1 MVATLNLI
9 EEYFEMQKTYQEKY
23 GNLTIVLIQVGSFHE
38 AYQTLNQGYDLSKL
52 AEILNII
59 VSKRNK
65 SILQVDL
72 KNPYMM
78 GFPSISLSKFLKILV
93 DNGYTVVIVDQ
104 VTPPPNPKREIT
116 GIYSPGTYCEE
127 ISNPDANYLISI
139 YVEEIVD
146 DIIKTNNNMFL
157 TGTSIIDVTTG
168 KSYIYEF
175 YSVKND
181 ENIAL
186 DDITKIIQS
195 YPSKEIIITTNNLVS
210 FSNEKLIAYL
220 ELTDKLYNHQTISQ
234 LTKCYKN
241 IPKIQYQQE
250 ILKKVYGSKMSAQ
263 QQNNIIESLDLE
275 QLNHGRLSLIILLNY
290 INEHN
295 PSLIKNLNIPE
306 IVSKQQYMYLGNNA
320 VYQLNIFNNDIN
332 NSSNVY
338 SHNTQYK
345 SLFDVVNKT
354 STPMGRRYLKNALVN
369 PHIDVNKINNK
380 YNILD
385 YWLNGNKW
393 KQVEE
398 MLKEIPDIE
407 RYFRKVSIQQI
418 HPIDFNNLVSGIKAT
433 FNLINNLDINIEL
446 IDIMTK
452 SNIIAK
458 LSKLI
463 KYLDNTINYDEMGK
477 YLINDITGNIFTHG
491 IHPDIDQLANEIKLC
506 DSFINLLAS
515 SFNSMLVKLIPKKKS
530 KKSLD
535 VEFDDEESEDQL
547 VKIDFNERDG
557 YHLVLTKRRAE
568 LLQAYLEKNKI
579 INVSNLEINS
589 NSIEFRSLP
598 KGNSCK
604 IFIPD
609 IQKKS
614 NKITDL
620 IDELRKEMKTKYVE
634 WLNNFNNEWSILFN
648 VLTEYVSIVDFCK
661 SGCKVANQNAYNRPN
676 ISNKYNNK
684 SYLKSENMRHPI
696 CEKLLTDTEYVP
708 ISIEIG
714 TENQDGILLFGLN
727 SVGKS
732 TLQKSI
738 GINIIL
744 AQIGYYVAA
753 SNFEYYP
760 YTTLMTRISGN
771 DNIFKGLSS
780 FTLEIYELR
789 SILKRS
795 NMNTLV
801 IADEVC
807 KGTEHQSSLIIVMT
821 MLEILSQN
829 KCSFITATHL
839 HDLTTIPRLYN
850 LNTIKLYH
858 LHVDYDEKNNTLKY
872 NRILREGP
880 GENFYGLNVAKY
892 LINDNNF
899 LQVANSIKSDIYKQ
913 QPLIGEK
920 TSKYNSDLWINEC
933 QICSYT
939 PINEND
945 KPLETHHI
953 NFQRDTNEKGF
964 LTAKPHIHKNHK
976 SNLCVLCYKCH
987 DKIDT
992 GELVI
997 YGYSDTITGSS
1008 LIYNINSLQSPQ
1020 IISVEQDKVS
1030 VCIQQVNNK
1039 GKGKDK
1045 GKDKEIQISE
1055 KKIDTLEDKIKK
1067 MLQNKCTQTKIL
1079 IDLKD
1084 EASQYAIKK
1093 IINSLKMSHYSS
1105 KGRVSNTVIDI

>member
-23 GNLTIVLIQVGSFHE
+23 GNLTIVLMQVGSFHE
-38 AYQTLNQGYDLSKL
+38 AYQTMDQGYDLSKL

-146 DIIKTNNNMFL
+146 DIIKTNNNIFL

-168 KSYIYEF
+168 KSYIYEC

-210 FSNEKLIAYL
+210 FNTEKLVAYL
-220 ELTDKLYNHQTISQ
+220 ELTDKLYNHQTITQ
-234 LTKCYKN
+234 LTNNKNYKN
-241 IPKIQYQQE
+241 VPKISYQQE
-250 ILKKVYGSKMSAQ
+250 ILKKVYISKLSAQ
-263 QQNNIIESLDLE
+263 QQNNVIESLDLE
-275 QLNHGRLSLIILLNY
+275 QLNHGRMSLIILLNY

-306 IVSKQQYMYLGNNA
+306 IVSNQQYMYLGNNA
-320 VYQLNIFNNDIN
+320 VYQLNIFNNDVN
-332 NSSNVY
+332 NSSNLY

-345 SLFDVVNKT
+345 CLFDVINKT

-369 PHIDVNKINNK
+369 PHIDVNKINNR
-380 YNILD
+380 YNILE
-385 YWLNGNKW
+385 YWLKDNKW
-393 KQVEE
+393 KNIEE

-418 HPIDFNNLVSGIKAT
+418 HPIDFNNLVNGIKST
-433 FNLINNLDINIEL
+433 FNLINNLDINVEL
-446 IDIMTK
+446 VDSVTK
-452 SNIIAK
+452 STIIAK

-463 KYLDNTINYDEMGK
+463 KYLDNTVNYDEMAK
-477 YLINDITGNIFTHG
+477 YLINDITGNVFKEG
-491 IHPDIDQLANEIKLC
+491 IYSDIDQLSNEIKLC
-506 DSFINLLAS
+506 DGFINLLAS
-515 SFNSMLVKLIPKKKS
+515 SLNSLLVKLIPKKKS
-530 KKSLD
+530 KKTLD

-568 LLQAYLEKNKI
+568 LLQAHLEKNKI
-579 INVSNLEINS
+579 LNVSNLEINV
-589 NSIEFRSLP
+589 NNIEFRSLP
-598 KGNSCK
+598 KGNNCK

-620 IDELRKEMKTKYVE
+620 IDELRKEMKNKYVE
-634 WLNNFNNEWSILFN
+634 WLNNLNNEWSNLFN
-648 VLTEYVSIVDFCK
+648 VITEYVSIVDFCK
-661 SGCKVANQNAYNRPN
+661 SGCKVANQNAYNKPIIN
-676 ISNKYNNK
+676 NKYNNK
-684 SYLKSENMRHPI
+684 SYLKSANMRHPI

-708 ISIEIG
+708 ISIELG
-714 TENQDGILLFGLN
+714 TENQNGILLFGLN

-760 YTTLMTRISGN
+760 YTTLMTRIAGN

-789 SILKRS
+789 AILKRS

-821 MLEILSQN
+821 MLEILTQN

-850 LNTIKLYH
+850 LNTVKLYH

-872 NRILREGP
+872 NRVLKEGP

-892 LINDNNF
+892 LINDSNF
-899 LQVANSIKSDIYKQ
+899 LQVANSVKSDIYKQ
-913 QPLIGEK
+913 QPLVGEK

-953 NFQRDTNEKGF
+953 HFQRDTNEKGF

-976 SNLCVLCYKCH
+976 SNLCVLCSKCH

-997 YGYSDTITGSS
+997 YGYTDTITGAS
-1008 LIYNINSLQSPQ
+1008 LKYTLNDKQSCPQ
-1020 IISVEQDKVS
+1020 IISVEQDNVS
-1030 VCIQQVNNK
+1030 
-1039 GKGKDK
+1039 
-1045 GKDKEIQISE
+1045 IQILN
-1055 KKIDTLEDKIKK
+1055 KVDTLEDKIKK
-1067 MLQNKCTQTKIL
+1067 MLQNKCTQKKIL
-1079 IDLKD
+1079 LDLKN
-1084 EASQYAIKK
+1084 EGSQYAIKK
-1093 IINSLKMSHYSS
+1093 IINNLKTT
-1105 KGRVSNTVIDI
+1105 NTIIDI